1 MKRLALAS
9 LIVAGMFASFNAFAV
24 QKDITVVADVDEN
37 IEMLQADGS
46 ALPQSL
52 RMNHLPGYGLQ
63 AATVQ
68 TKIFT
73 NNVSKDMKIK
83 LVAEPALTNMLNPSS
98 PAVPL
103 SVTYGGRALTAATPT
118 ALTATELFSGQAAT
132 GPGYSINQL
141 LEITQTS
148 AGTPEAGSY
157 QGLVSLLLTQD
168 P

>member
-46 ALPQSL
+46 ALPQTL

-73 NNVSKDMKIK
+73 NNVTKSMKIK
-83 LVAEPALTNMLNPSS
+83 LVAEPALANMLNPSS

-103 SVTYGGRALTAATPT
+103 SVSYGGR

>member
-63 AATVQ
+63 AT
-68 TKIFT
+68 
-73 NNVSKDMKIK
+73 
-83 LVAEPALTNMLNPSS
+83 
-98 PAVPL
+98 
-103 SVTYGGRALTAATPT
+103 
-118 ALTATELFSGQAAT
+118 T
-132 GPGYSINQL
+132 G
-141 LEITQTS
+141 
-148 AGTPEAGSY
+148 
-157 QGLVSLLLTQD
+157 
-168 P
+168 